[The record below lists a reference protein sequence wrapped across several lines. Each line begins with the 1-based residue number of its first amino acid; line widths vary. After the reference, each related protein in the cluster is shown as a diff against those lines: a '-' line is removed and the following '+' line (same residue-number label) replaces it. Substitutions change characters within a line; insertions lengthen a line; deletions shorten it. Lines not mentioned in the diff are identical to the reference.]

1 MKCRGSLWVGEIASQ
16 SGLSRTCRGAGG
28 RKPEGRAERSC
39 AAASAQVQGWKLPDR
54 RAEHASSL
62 PSHQR
67 PARQRGSGRNPAETG
82 APLPDDAFRG
92 HRTPAVA
99 LPEGRRAGA
108 AASRSR
114 AAALGWVGAAE
125 SLHPQQ
131 SCRIQAG
138 SSQPAP
144 EQGSRGHSCK
154 HRPQLTAPPCT
165 AQHSTTPTPAAL
177 QQPQLVVPPARTPH
191 PWGRRWAL
199 GCLTAPGARG
209 SLSPGQHLHSARSSS
224 AQGSALLRWV
234 ICPRASSAVRRART
248 TRQDVC

>member
-99 LPEGRRAGA
+99 LPGGRRAGA

-154 HRPQLTAPPCT
+154 HRPQLTAPHCT
-165 AQHSTTPTPAAL
+165 AQHSTAQRRPRLLCSSHSSWCHQPGPHIPGDDDGPWGVSQPPEPEGPCPQGSTSTVPAA
-177 QQPQLVVPPARTPH
+177 
-191 PWGRRWAL
+191 
-199 GCLTAPGARG
+199 
-209 SLSPGQHLHSARSSS
+209 
-224 AQGSALLRWV
+224 AQ
-234 ICPRASSAVRRART
+234 PRAQLCCAG
-248 TRQDVC
+248 